1 MNMFLPSCKE
11 IACVL
16 VACGWLACG
25 QPAPEAEH
33 SARTQT
39 QNTVVFTDVTQ
50 EAGISFEHHNGRSGR
65 KYLPETLGSGCA
77 FFDYDNDG
85 LPDIFLVN
93 SKPWSGSAE
102 GITSKLFR
110 NLGAGRFEDVTEAAG
125 LDAPMYG
132 MGVAAADYDNDGF
145 SDLYVTVLDGDRLFR
160 NQGNGAFRDVTES
173 AGIDNARFG
182 TSAAWFDYDLD
193 GHLDLLVANYVQWSV
208 DEDLWCSMD
217 GSTKTYCTPESYRGQ
232 PSVLY
237 RNRGDGTF
245 EDVSARAGVDDPTA
259 KALGIAI
266 FDYDSDGLPDIFQA
280 NDTQPNKLYRN
291 EGDGT
296 FSEHGVSAGIAYAE
310 DGKARGAMGVDAA
323 DYDRSG
329 RFHLLVGNFANE
341 MLNLFHNEGNGLFV
355 DEAPTSQIGRDSLLS
370 LTFGAFFFDYDL
382 DGHADIFCANGHL
395 DEEIEIV
402 QPAVKFAQAPLL
414 FHNNG
419 RGGFEM
425 VPPEA
430 SNDLAEPLVGRGAAY
445 ADYDRDGDLDI
456 LITTNDGPAKL
467 LRNDGGNANN
477 YLRVRLEGSE
487 SNRSGLGALL
497 TLASASGQQRQLVR
511 GGSSYCSQSEI
522 VATFGLGADAVI
534 ESLEVSWPSGQVD
547 SFEGLEPN
555 REIVL
560 SEAGIVRSE
569 AAQLRVPPSLH
580 ANSGRPERATPSSPS
595 TSAVK

>member
-1 MNMFLPSCKE
+1 MNTFLPIRKG
-11 IACVL
+11 ILAA
-16 VACGWLACG
+16 VAVCGWLACG
-25 QPAPEAEH
+25 QPAPQPERSTLGQAP
-33 SARTQT
+33 A
-39 QNTVVFTDVTQ
+39 TVVFTDVTQ
-50 EAGISFEHHNGRSGR
+50 EAGIDFEHHNGRSGR

-93 SKPWSGSAE
+93 SKPWSGRAE
-102 GITSKLFR
+102 GITSKLYR
-110 NLGAGRFEDVTEAAG
+110 NAGGGRFEDMTDAAG
-125 LDAPMYG
+125 LGSAMYG
-132 MGVAAADYDNDGF
+132 LGVAAADYDNDGF

-160 NQGNGAFRDVTES
+160 NQGNGTFQDVTKS

-193 GHLDLLVANYVQWSV
+193 GHLDLLVANYVQWSA

-217 GSTKTYCTPESYRGQ
+217 GSTKTYCTPESYTGQ

-266 FDYDSDGLPDIFQA
+266 FDYDSDGWPDVFQA

-382 DGHADIFCANGHL
+382 DGHLDIFCANGHL

-402 QPAVKFAQAPLL
+402 QPAVKFAQAPQL
-414 FHNNG
+414 FRNDG
-419 RGGFEM
+419 RGGFELI
-425 VPPEA
+425 PA
-430 SNDLAEPLVGRGAAY
+430 SPGQDLAEPLVGRGAAY
-445 ADYDRDGDLDI
+445 ADYDRDGDLDV

-467 LRNDGGNANN
+467 LRNDGGNASN
-477 YLRVRLEGSE
+477 YLRVRLVGSD
-487 SNRSGLGALL
+487 SNRSGLGTLL
-497 TLASASGQQRQLVR
+497 TLASASGQQRQVVR

-522 VATFGLGADAVI
+522 VVTFGLGADTAI
-534 ESLEVSWPSGQVD
+534 DLLEAHWPSGQVD
-547 SFEGLEPN
+547 RLEGLEPN
-555 REIVL
+555 REIVV
-560 SEAGIVRSE
+560 SEGGAVRTAG
-569 AAQLRVPPSLH
+569 P
-580 ANSGRPERATPSSPS
+580 
-595 TSAVK
+595 

>member
-1 MNMFLPSCKE
+1 MNTFLPIRKG
-11 IACVL
+11 ILAA
-16 VACGWLACG
+16 VAVCGWLACG
-25 QPAPEAEH
+25 QPAPQPERSTLGQAP
-33 SARTQT
+33 A
-39 QNTVVFTDVTQ
+39 TVVFTDVTQ
-50 EAGISFEHHNGRSGR
+50 EAGIDFEHHNGRSGR

-93 SKPWSGSAE
+93 SKPWSGSAQ
-102 GITSKLFR
+102 GVTSKLYR
-110 NLGAGRFEDVTEAAG
+110 NAGGGRFEDVTEAAG
-125 LDAPMYG
+125 LASAMYG

-145 SDLYVTVLDGDRLFR
+145 SDLYVTVLDGDKLFR
-160 NQGNGAFRDVTES
+160 NEGDGTFSDVTKS

-193 GHLDLLVANYVQWSV
+193 GHLDLLVANYVQWSA
-208 DEDLWCSMD
+208 EQDLWCSMD
-217 GSTKTYCTPESYRGQ
+217 GSTKTYCTPESYAGQ

-245 EDVSARAGVDDPTA
+245 EDVSAKAGVDDPTA

-266 FDYDSDGLPDIFQA
+266 FDYDSDGWPDVFQA

-382 DGHADIFCANGHL
+382 DGHLDIFCANGHL

-402 QPAVKFAQAPLL
+402 QPAVKFAQAPQL
-414 FHNNG
+414 FRNDG
-419 RGGFEM
+419 RGGFELI
-425 VPPEA
+425 PP
-430 SNDLAEPLVGRGAAY
+430 SPGQDLAEPLVGRGAAY
-445 ADYDRDGDLDI
+445 ADYDRDGDLDV

-467 LRNDGGNANN
+467 LRNDGGSANN
-477 YLRVRLEGSE
+477 YLRIRLVGSE
-487 SNRSGLGALL
+487 SNRSGLGTLL
-497 TLASASGQQRQLVR
+497 TLASASGQQRQVVR
-511 GGSSYCSQSEI
+511 GGSSYCSQSEV
-522 VATFGLGADAVI
+522 VATFGLGADTAI
-534 ESLEVSWPSGQVD
+534 DLLEAHWPSGQVD
-547 SFEGLEPN
+547 RLEGLEPN
-555 REIVL
+555 REIIL
-560 SEAGIVRSE
+560 SEGGVVRAAG
-569 AAQLRVPPSLH
+569 
-580 ANSGRPERATPSSPS
+580 T
-595 TSAVK
+595 

>member
-1 MNMFLPSCKE
+1 MNTFLPVCKG
-11 IACVL
+11 ILAAVA
-16 VACGWLACG
+16 ACGWLGCG
-25 QPAPEAEH
+25 QPALQPER
-33 SARTQT
+33 SAPGQA
-39 QNTVVFTDVTQ
+39 QATVVFTDVTQ
-50 EAGISFEHHNGRSGR
+50 EAGIDFEHHNGRSGR

-93 SKPWSGSAE
+93 SRPWSGSAE
-102 GITSKLFR
+102 GITSKLYR
-110 NLGAGRFEDVTEAAG
+110 NAGGGRFVDMTQAAG
-125 LDAPMYG
+125 LGSAMYG
-132 MGVAAADYDNDGF
+132 LGVAAADYDNDGF
-145 SDLYVTVLDGDRLFR
+145 SDLYLTVLDGDRLFR
-160 NQGNGAFRDVTES
+160 NQGDGTFQDVTNS

-193 GHLDLLVANYVQWSV
+193 GHLDLLVANYVQWSA

-217 GSTKTYCTPESYRGQ
+217 GSTKTYCTPESYTGQ
-232 PSVLY
+232 PSALY

-266 FDYDSDGLPDIFQA
+266 FDYDSDGRPDVFQA

-382 DGHADIFCANGHL
+382 DGHLDIFCANGHL

-402 QPAVKFAQAPLL
+402 QPAVKFAQAPQL
-414 FHNNG
+414 FRNDG
-419 RGGFEM
+419 RGGFELI
-425 VPPEA
+425 PP
-430 SNDLAEPLVGRGAAY
+430 SPGQDLAEPLVGRGAAY
-445 ADYDRDGDLDI
+445 ADYDRDGDLDV

-467 LRNDGGNANN
+467 LRNDGGSANN
-477 YLRVRLEGSE
+477 YLRVRLVGSE
-487 SNRSGLGALL
+487 SNRSGLGTLL
-497 TLASASGQQRQLVR
+497 TLASASGQQRQVVR
-511 GGSSYCSQSEI
+511 GGSSYCSQSEL
-522 VATFGLGADAVI
+522 VATFGLGADTAI
-534 ESLEVSWPSGQVD
+534 DLLEARWPSGHVD
-547 SFEGLEPN
+547 RVEGLEPN

-560 SEAGIVRSE
+560 SEGGAVRAAG
-569 AAQLRVPPSLH
+569 
-580 ANSGRPERATPSSPS
+580 T
-595 TSAVK
+595 

>member
-1 MNMFLPSCKE
+1 MNTFLPIRKG
-11 IACVL
+11 ILAA
-16 VACGWLACG
+16 VAVCGWLACG
-25 QPAPEAEH
+25 QPAPQPERSTLGRAP
-33 SARTQT
+33 A
-39 QNTVVFTDVTQ
+39 TVVFTDVTQ
-50 EAGISFEHHNGRSGR
+50 EAGIDFEHHNGRSGR

-93 SKPWSGSAE
+93 SKPWSGRAE
-102 GITSKLFR
+102 GITSKLYR
-110 NLGAGRFEDVTEAAG
+110 NAGGGRFEDMTDAAG
-125 LDAPMYG
+125 LASAMYG
-132 MGVAAADYDNDGF
+132 LGVAAADYDNDGF

-160 NQGNGAFRDVTES
+160 NQGNGTFQDVTKS

-193 GHLDLLVANYVQWSV
+193 GHLDLLVANYVQWSA

-217 GSTKTYCTPESYRGQ
+217 GSTKTYCTPESYTGQ

-245 EDVSARAGVDDPTA
+245 EDVSAKAGVDDPTA

-266 FDYDSDGLPDIFQA
+266 FDYDSDGWPDVFQA

-382 DGHADIFCANGHL
+382 DGHLDIFCANGHL

-402 QPAVKFAQAPLL
+402 QPAVKFAQAPQL
-414 FHNNG
+414 FRNDG
-419 RGGFEM
+419 RGGFELI
-425 VPPEA
+425 PA
-430 SNDLAEPLVGRGAAY
+430 SPGQDLAEPLVGRGAAY
-445 ADYDRDGDLDI
+445 ADYDRDGDLDV

-467 LRNDGGNANN
+467 LRNDGGNASN
-477 YLRVRLEGSE
+477 YLRVRLVGSE
-487 SNRSGLGALL
+487 SNRSGLGTLL
-497 TLASASGQQRQLVR
+497 TLASASGQQRQVVR

-522 VATFGLGADAVI
+522 VTTFGLGADTAI
-534 ESLEVSWPSGQVD
+534 DLLEARWPSGHVD
-547 SFEGLEPN
+547 RLEGLEPN
-555 REIVL
+555 REIIL
-560 SEAGIVRSE
+560 SEGGVVRAAG
-569 AAQLRVPPSLH
+569 
-580 ANSGRPERATPSSPS
+580 T
-595 TSAVK
+595 

>member
-1 MNMFLPSCKE
+1 MNMFLPTYKRILSTL
-11 IACVL
+11 AV
-16 VACGWLACG
+16 CGWLGCG
-25 QPAPEAEH
+25 QPVPQPERSTGGPAQ
-33 SARTQT
+33 AA
-39 QNTVVFTDVTQ
+39 VVFTDVTH
-50 EAGISFEHHNGRSGR
+50 EAGIDFEHHNGRSGR

-102 GITSKLFR
+102 GVTSKLYR
-110 NLGAGRFEDVTEAAG
+110 NAGGGRFEDVTEAAG
-125 LDAPMYG
+125 LASAMYAL
-132 MGVAAADYDNDGF
+132 GVAAADYDNDGF

-160 NQGNGAFRDVTES
+160 NQRNGTFQDVSKS
-173 AGIDNARFG
+173 AGIENARFG

-193 GHLDLLVANYVQWSV
+193 GHLDLLVANYVQWSA

-217 GSTKTYCTPESYRGQ
+217 GSTKTYCTPESYAGQ

-245 EDVSARAGVDDPTA
+245 EDVSAKAGVDDPTA

-266 FDYDSDGLPDIFQA
+266 FDYDSDGWPDVFQA

-370 LTFGAFFFDYDL
+370 LTFGAFFFDFDL
-382 DGHADIFCANGHL
+382 DGHLDIFCANGHL

-402 QPAVKFAQAPLL
+402 QPAVKFAQAPQL
-414 FHNNG
+414 FRNDG
-419 RGGFEM
+419 RGGFDL
-425 VPPEA
+425 VPP
-430 SNDLAEPLVGRGAAY
+430 SPGHDLAEPLVGRGAAY
-445 ADYDRDGDLDI
+445 ADFDRDGDLDI

-477 YLRVRLEGSE
+477 YLRVRLVGSE
-487 SNRSGLGALL
+487 SNRSGLGTLL
-497 TLASASGQQRQLVR
+497 TLASASGQQQQVVR
-511 GGSSYCSQSEI
+511 GGSSYCSQSEV
-522 VATFGLGADAVI
+522 VATFGLGADTAI
-534 ESLEVSWPSGQVD
+534 NTLEARWPSGQVD
-547 SFEGLEPN
+547 RLEGLEPN
-555 REIVL
+555 REIIL
-560 SEAGIVRSE
+560 SEGGEVRAAG
-569 AAQLRVPPSLH
+569 
-580 ANSGRPERATPSSPS
+580 T
-595 TSAVK
+595 

>member
-1 MNMFLPSCKE
+1 MFPPSCKE
-11 IACVL
+11 TL
-16 VACGWLACG
+16 VAAALCACLGCGR
-25 QPAPEAEH
+25 PVPEAET
-33 SARTQT
+33 SARSPAPSA
-39 QNTVVFTDVTQ
+39 VVFTDVTRA
-50 EAGISFEHHNGRSGR
+50 AGIRFEHHNGRSGR

-93 SKPWSGSAE
+93 SKPWAGSAE
-102 GITSKLFR
+102 GVTSKLYR
-110 NLGAGRFEDVTEAAG
+110 NAGGGRFEDVSEAAG
-125 LDAPMYG
+125 LAAPMYG
-132 MGVAAADYDNDGF
+132 LGVAAADYDNDGF

-160 NQGNGAFRDVTES
+160 NQGDGTFEDVTAR

-193 GHLDLLVANYVQWSV
+193 GHLDLLVANYVQWSAG
-208 DEDLWCSMD
+208 EDLWCSMD
-217 GSTKTYCTPESYRGQ
+217 GSAKTYCTPESYAGQ

-245 EDVSARAGVDDPTA
+245 EDASARAGLDDPTA

-266 FDYDSDGLPDIFQA
+266 LDYDSDGWPDVFQA

-296 FSEHGVSAGIAYAE
+296 FSEHGVSAGVAYAE

-355 DEAPTSQIGRDSLLS
+355 DEAPTSTLGRDSLLS

-382 DGHADIFCANGHL
+382 AGHADIFCANGHL

-402 QPAVKFAQAPLL
+402 QPAVRFAQAPLL
-414 FHNNG
+414 FRNDG
-419 RGGFEM
+419 RGGFAA
-425 VPPEA
+425 A
-430 SNDLAEPLVGRGAAY
+430 SPGAGRDLEEPLVGRGAAY

-477 YLRVRLEGSE
+477 YLRVRLEGAE
-487 SNRSGLGALL
+487 SNRSGLGTLL
-497 TLASASGQQRQLVR
+497 TLDSASGQQRQLVR

-522 VATFGLGADAVI
+522 VATFGLGADLSV
-534 ESLEVSWPSGQVD
+534 ESLEARWPSGRID
-547 SFEGLEPN
+547 RLEGLEPN

-560 SEAGIVRSE
+560 SEGGAVRP
-569 AAQLRVPPSLH
+569 AAAVPP
-580 ANSGRPERATPSSPS
+580 APPQ
-595 TSAVK
+595 

>member
-1 MNMFLPSCKE
+1 MNMCLPNCKV
-11 IACVL
+11 ILCVL
-16 VACGWLACG
+16 AALAWLGCS
-25 QPAPEAEH
+25 QPAPERGGPIETLAP
-33 SARTQT
+33 
-39 QNTVVFTDVTQ
+39 NTVTFTDVTE

-93 SKPWSGSAE
+93 SKPWSGDAE
-102 GITSKLFR
+102 GITSKLYR
-110 NLGAGRFEDVTEAAG
+110 NVGEGRFEDMTEPAG
-125 LDAPMYG
+125 LAEPMYG

-145 SDLYVTVLDGDRLFR
+145 TDLYVTVLDGDRLFR
-160 NQGNGAFRDVTES
+160 NRGNGTFEDVTKS
-173 AGIDNARFG
+173 VGIENARFG

-193 GHLDLLVANYVQWSV
+193 GHLDLLVANYVQWSI
-208 DEDLWCSMD
+208 DKDLWCSMD
-217 GSTKTYCTPESYRGQ
+217 GSTKTYCTPESYSGQ

-245 EDVSARAGVDDPTA
+245 EDVSASAGVDDPTA
-259 KALGIAI
+259 KALGIAV

-355 DEAPTSQIGRDSLLS
+355 DEAPTSSIGRDSLLS

-382 DGHADIFCANGHL
+382 DGHLDIFCANGHL

-402 QPAVKFAQAPLL
+402 QPAVKFAQAPQL
-414 FHNNG
+414 FRNDG
-419 RGGFEM
+419 RGRFEITSSESG
-425 VPPEA
+425 P
-430 SNDLAEPLVGRGAAY
+430 DLMEPLVGRGAAY

-477 YLRVRLEGSE
+477 YLRVQLEGSE
-487 SNRSGLGALL
+487 SNRSGLGTLL
-497 TLASASGQQRQLVR
+497 TLTSASGQQRQVVR
-511 GGSSYCSQSEI
+511 GGSSYCSQSEV

-534 ESLEVSWPSGQVD
+534 ESLEAHWPSGQVD
-547 SFEGLEPN
+547 RLEGLEPN
-555 REIVL
+555 REIIL
-560 SEAGIVRSE
+560 SEGGVVRF
-569 AAQLRVPPSLH
+569 
-580 ANSGRPERATPSSPS
+580 
-595 TSAVK
+595 

>member
-1 MNMFLPSCKE
+1 MNMCLPNCKE
-11 IACVL
+11 ILCILAVCS
-16 VACGWLACG
+16 WLGCG
-25 QPAPEAEH
+25 QPAPEPGASIETL
-33 SARTQT
+33 AP
-39 QNTVVFTDVTQ
+39 NTVTFTDVTE
-50 EAGISFEHHNGRSGR
+50 EAGIGFEHHNGRSGR

-93 SKPWSGSAE
+93 SMPWSGSAE
-102 GITSKLFR
+102 GIISKLYR
-110 NLGAGRFEDVTEAAG
+110 NVGGGRFEDVTEAAG
-125 LDAPMYG
+125 LAEPMYG

-160 NQGNGAFRDVTES
+160 NQGNGTFEDVTES

-182 TSAAWFDYDLD
+182 TSAAWLDYDLD
-193 GHLDLLVANYVQWSV
+193 GHLDLLVANYVQWSI
-208 DEDLWCSMD
+208 DKDLWCSMD
-217 GSTKTYCTPESYRGQ
+217 GSTKTYCTPESYSGQ

-259 KALGIAI
+259 KALGIAV

-296 FSEHGVSAGIAYAE
+296 FSEQGVSAGIAYAE

-355 DEAPTSQIGRDSLLS
+355 DEAPTSAIGRDSLLS

-382 DGHADIFCANGHL
+382 DGHLDIFCANGHL

-402 QPAVKFAQAPLL
+402 QPAVKFAQAPQL
-414 FHNNG
+414 FRNDG
-419 RGGFEM
+419 RGRFEITSSESG
-425 VPPEA
+425 P
-430 SNDLAEPLVGRGAAY
+430 DLTEPLVGRGAAY

-477 YLRVRLEGSE
+477 YLRVRLEGIE
-487 SNRSGLGALL
+487 SNRSGLGTLL
-497 TLASASGQQRQLVR
+497 MLTSASGQQRQVVR

-534 ESLEVSWPSGQVD
+534 ESLEAHWPSGQVD
-547 SFEGLEPN
+547 RLEGLETN

-560 SEAGIVRSE
+560 SEGGQVRS
-569 AAQLRVPPSLH
+569 AVVQLQVSPSLH
-580 ANSGRPERATPSSPS
+580 ARRWEQADQ
-595 TSAVK
+595 